1 MFLLWTL
8 SEGKERKCR
17 LLFLSSQELEE
28 SKLLGSSS
36 EEEGA
41 GGDGGQG
48 GSGSS
53 GEDETSGGGEGG
65 GGHGLGQEEDWL
77 SHSHAQ
83 QADSHGDSE

>member
-17 LLFLSSQELEE
+17 LLVLSQELEE
-28 SKLLGSSS
+28 SKFLGSSS

-48 GSGSS
+48 GSSGS

-65 GGHGLGQEEDWL
+65 GGHGLGEEEDGL
-77 SHSHAQ
+77 SHGHAQ
-83 QADSHGDSE
+83 QADSQGDSE